1 MRLLKLMLA
10 IAAIMLLSTAASAK
24 IEDLEIT
31 GKSLEKA
38 AAGSIVDTK
47 LTVNNKGSENL
58 NIVVRRDPFVTLES
72 SWFEY
77 VFFSPNVFT
86 IEGGETQVINLSIK
100 LKKTVPTGSN
110 YKTTLSFTKLED
122 PGMFKDKDIL
132 IRAVPPEEILKA
144 KIDAADVVMPGK
156 EYKVNVELSNNL
168 NAILPETEV
177 FVSSELFEE
186 RKQII
191 MLPWQ
196 ERAEEFSI
204 LIPESTRPGSY
215 TLNARVYFERQLVQ
229 KTEIP
234 FAVSTMTDVGGDEK
248 VETAFLWKRITVVRE
263 SEGNSPT
270 ETSYKTRLTRMEQL
284 FAAYSEEPAEING
297 EELKWV
303 VELNPGMTYRLSITV
318 NYRPMFWAVLA
329 IAAFTVFAFVV
340 FKRGVSVKKEIMKHH
355 TTHDGMTEIKIR
367 VHLHNHGSKALHD
380 AVLTE
385 ILPHHMH
392 PKMEFSTLKPESV
405 EKGERGIRLR
415 WHLDHVGKHEER
427 IITYTLL
434 TKIGVIG
441 VMELHPALLRYKTSE
456 GKIISAKS
464 NSVKFS
470 SGQQDVRPPKEHA
483 R

>member
-1 MRLLKLMLA
+1 MLA
-10 IAAIMLLSTAASAK
+10 IAAVLLLSSVAGAK

-31 GKSLEKA
+31 GKSLKKA
-38 AAGSIVDTK
+38 AAGSIVEAK
-47 LTVNNKGSENL
+47 LALENKGSENL
-58 NIVVRRDPFVTLES
+58 NLVVRRDPFVTLES

-77 VFFSPNVFT
+77 VLFTPNVFT
-86 IEGGETQVINLSIK
+86 IEGGEKREVNVSIK
-100 LKKTVPTGSN
+100 LKKTVPAGSN
-110 YKTTLSFTKLED
+110 YKTTLSFTLLEN
-122 PGMFKDKDIL
+122 PSVLKDKDIL

-144 KIDAADVVMPGK
+144 EIKAADTIMPGRQ
-156 EYKVNVELSNNL
+156 YKVDVELSNNL
-168 NAILPETEV
+168 NAVLPETEI

-196 ERAEEFSI
+196 ERKEEFSFP
-204 LIPESTRPGSY
+204 IPESARPGSY

-234 FAVSTMTDVGGDEK
+234 FTVSTLTDVGGDEN
-248 VETAFLWKRITVVRE
+248 VETAFLWKRITITRE

-270 ETSYKTRLTRMEQL
+270 ETSYKTRLSKMEQL
-284 FAAYSEEPAEING
+284 FAEYSEEPAEING
-297 EELKWV
+297 EELKWAV
-303 VELNPGMTYRLSITV
+303 SLNPGMAYRLSITV
-318 NYRPMFWAVLA
+318 NYRPVFWAVLA
-329 IAAFTVFAFVV
+329 VIAFTVFALVV
-340 FKRGVSVKKEIMKHH
+340 FKRGVAVKKEIMKHY
-355 TTHDGMTEIKIR
+355 TTHDGMTEIKVR
-367 VHLHNHGSKALHD
+367 LHVNNRGAKPLHD

-392 PKMEFSTLKPESV
+392 PKMEFGTLKPESV

-415 WHLDHVGKHEER
+415 WHLEHVGKHEER

-441 VMELHPALLRYKTSE
+441 TMELHPALLRYKTSG

-464 NSVKFS
+464 NSISFS
-470 SGQQDVRPPKEHA
+470 SGQHDIRPPKE

>member
-1 MRLLKLMLA
+1 MFV
-10 IAAIMLLSTAASAK
+10 IVAIMLLSSFASAK

-38 AAGSIVDTK
+38 AAGSIVNTQ
-47 LTVNNKGSENL
+47 LTLENKGSETLNL
-58 NIVVRRDPFVTLES
+58 VVRRDPFVTLES

-77 VFFSPNVFT
+77 VLFIPG
-86 IEGGETQVINLSIK
+86 ILKLEGGDKSAVNVSIK

-110 YKTTLSFTKLED
+110 YKTTLSFTQLEN
-122 PGMFKDKDIL
+122 PANTKDKDVL

-144 KIDAADVVMPGK
+144 KIEASDIITPGRQ
-156 EYKVNVELSNNL
+156 YTVNVKLNNNL
-168 NAILPETEV
+168 NAVLPECEI

-186 RKQII
+186 RKQLI

-196 ERAEEFSI
+196 EREEEFSF

-215 TLNARVYFERQLVQ
+215 TLNARIYFERQLVQ

-234 FAVSTMTDVGGDEK
+234 FTVSTMTDVGGGEN
-248 VETAFLWKRITVVRE
+248 VETAFLWRRITVTRE

-270 ETSYKTRLTRMEQL
+270 ETSYKTRLSKMEQL
-284 FAAYSEEPAEING
+284 FAEYSEEPAEING

-303 VELNPGMTYRLSITV
+303 VALNPGMTYRLSITV
-318 NYRPMFWAVLA
+318 NYRPAFWAVLA
-329 IAAFTVFAFVV
+329 IIAFTVFALVV
-340 FKRGVSVKKEIMKHH
+340 FKRGVAVKKEIMKHK
-355 TTHDGMTEIKIR
+355 TTHEGMTEIKIR
-367 VHLHNHGSKALHD
+367 MHIHNHGSKPLHD

-385 ILPHHMH
+385 ILPYHMH
-392 PKMEFSTLKPESV
+392 PKMEFGTLKPESV
-405 EKGERGIRLR
+405 EKGERGIRLK
-415 WHLDHVGKHEER
+415 WHLEHVGKHEER

-441 VMELHPALLRYKTSE
+441 TIELHPALLRYKTSE

-470 SGQQDVRPPKEHA
+470 SGQHDVRPPKEHV